1 MRPHASARRPPSV
14 SVRAL
19 SQQLKGLVESRFQ
32 RIWVEGEMAQV
43 KPHQSG
49 SVYFTLKDADA
60 RIDGVV
66 WRSTAER
73 IQMFGGYQP
82 VDGHRVLAL
91 GSISI
96 YPPRGSY
103 SFVVERF
110 LPAGT
115 GDMQAAFE
123 RLKRR
128 LGAEG
133 LFDRDRKRR
142 PPVLPRAV
150 GVVTSPTGAAR
161 HDIQTV
167 LHRRSPQ
174 IPIVLYPAQ
183 VQGDGAADDVVA
195 GLMALSADPRVDVI
209 IVGRGGGSLE
219 DLWTFNEEAVA
230 RAIAAC
236 PVPII
241 SAVGH
246 ETDTTIA
253 DLVADARAA
262 TPSEAA
268 EMAVPSRDDLLYTL
282 DGLHER
288 LSRAMARRLE
298 RQTMRLTGLRQRL
311 MPGVGFGDRARRLER
326 FEARMDRAMGSRL
339 DAHGARLRAVERHLR
354 EQHPVTRIARAR
366 RALDGLEARLRSAGR
381 NRVAAERVRVEAAT
395 ARLSRIG
402 PRLTGEQRALLRLL
416 LARLHALS
424 PLASLSRGFSITRQ
438 GGRVVRVASALKPGT
453 SIEILMHRGRLE
465 AEVVAVYPDAGEQA
479 HEEAE

>member
-1 MRPHASARRPPSV
+1 MRPPPPARRPPAV

-32 RIWVEGEMAQV
+32 RVWVEGEMAQV

-82 VDGHRVLAL
+82 LDGHRVLAL
-91 GSISI
+91 GSLSI

-103 SFVVERF
+103 SFIVERF

-115 GDMQAAFE
+115 GDLQAAFE
-123 RLKRR
+123 RLKRQ

-133 LFDRDRKRR
+133 LFDPRRKRR
-142 PPVLPRAV
+142 RPLLPRAV
-150 GVVTSPTGAAR
+150 GVITSPTGAAR

-195 GLMALSADPRVDVI
+195 GLMALTADPRVDVI

-246 ETDTTIA
+246 QTDTTIA

-282 DGLHER
+282 DGLQSR

-298 RQTMRLTGLRQRL
+298 RQSMRLAGLRQRL

-326 FEARMDRAMGSRL
+326 FEARMERAIGLRL
-339 DAHGARLRAVERHLR
+339 DALDARLRAAERRLR
-354 EQHPVTRIARAR
+354 EQHPISRIARAR
-366 RALDGLEARLRSAGR
+366 RALDGLEVRLHAAGLRRLGDARTRLRSAGDR
-381 NRVAAERVRVEAAT
+381 LERV
-395 ARLSRIG
+395 G
-402 PRLTGEQRALLRLL
+402 PRLSGDPRNTLQLLV
-416 LARLHALS
+416 ARLHALS
-424 PLASLSRGFSITRQ
+424 PLASLGRGFSIARHD
-438 GGRVVRVASALKPGT
+438 GRVLRAAAEVKPGA
-453 SIEILMHRGRLE
+453 SVEILLHRGRLE
-465 AEVVAVYPDAGEQA
+465 AEVTAVHEQSDQP
-479 HEEAE
+479 HEEVR